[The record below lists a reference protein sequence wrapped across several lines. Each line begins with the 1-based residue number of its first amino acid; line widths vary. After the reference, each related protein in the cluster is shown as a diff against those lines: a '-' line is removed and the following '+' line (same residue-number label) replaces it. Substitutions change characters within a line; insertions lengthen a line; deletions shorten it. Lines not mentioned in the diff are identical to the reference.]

1 MAEKETRN
9 FTSILDGSQKVAALD
24 RQSLQRFTVTKDQ
37 LKQALDSKDVA
48 SLRKYSLYFYHTSG
62 IYRRLVDY
70 YANLLTFDHIL
81 LPIDGEEAFKEKTF
95 LKAYE
100 RQLDY
105 IENSQIKGDSN
116 EMVRNVIRD
125 GAYFGYERDLNGN
138 FTFQHLPAEFC
149 RSRFKI
155 AGVATVE
162 FDYSFFNQFRGEELE
177 EILEAFPEEMQQ
189 GFLEYLQ
196 DRTNKRWGLLN
207 PNFAR
212 AHMLGDEVPIFASIL
227 EDVIDY
233 SESKRIQ
240 KIKDELNIYK
250 IVVQKIPLD
259 DDGNLT
265 FEMPELKQFHQNL
278 RKMVSNSNVDVV
290 TTPCDVDLVDLQD
303 TAQQGKDSVD
313 GAKESVYSNA
323 GTASILFGTS
333 RNSGSI
339 GLRESQRVDE
349 MLVLTILHQF
359 EAWYKNRLAQI
370 PGKYNFVL
378 MFPPI
383 THSNRDE
390 MVKMYKEAATF
401 GFGTKLLALAAMG
414 INQTESNALLEFEN
428 IFLELNEKMIPTKS
442 AHTQPGG
449 EEDTKPEKDEDEL
462 SDEGASTRDG
472 NKNGS
477 DK

>member
-1 MAEKETRN
+1 MAEKRD
-9 FTSILDGSQKVAALD
+9 FSSIMEGVNQIAALD

-37 LKQALDSKDVA
+37 LKKALDSKDVPN
-48 SLRKYSLYFYHTSG
+48 LRKYSLYFYHTSG
-62 IYRRLVDY
+62 VYRRLVDY

-81 LPIDGEEAFKEKTF
+81 LPTDKEEVYSDGAF

-100 RQLDY
+100 RQTKY
-105 IENSQIKGDSN
+105 IDNSQIKADSN
-116 EMVRNVIRD
+116 EIVRNIIRD

-162 FDYSFFNQFRGEELE
+162 FDYSFFNQFRGDDLE

-189 GFLEYLQ
+189 GFLEYLK
-196 DRTNKRWGLLN
+196 DRTNNRWGLLN
-207 PNFAR
+207 PDFAR
-212 AHMLGDEVPIFASIL
+212 AHMLGDEVPIFASVL

-303 TAQQGKDSVD
+303 TSQQGRDSVET
-313 GAKESVYSNA
+313 AKESVYSNA
-323 GTASILFGTS
+323 GTASLLFGAS
-333 RNSGSI
+333 KGSGSI

-349 MLVLTILHQF
+349 MLVLTILSQF
-359 EAWYKNRLAQI
+359 EAWYKNRLSKI

-378 MFPPI
+378 LFPPI
-383 THSNRDE
+383 TYSNREE
-390 MVKMYKEAATF
+390 MVDMYTNAATF

-414 INQTESNALLEFEN
+414 ISQTESNALLAFEN
-428 IFLELNEKMIPTKS
+428 NFLELNEKMIPTKS
-442 AHTQPGG
+442 AHTQPGN
-449 EEDTKPEKDEDEL
+449 EDTKPEKDDKDL
-462 SDEGASTRDG
+462 SDEGASTRDA

-477 DK
+477 DS